1 MELDA
6 KQKRVA
12 LIAGGALVLFLLYR
26 YVSQSRQAAQS
37 PTAGVPATDASS
49 SDYASLAG
57 QEQSDAAALQ
67 GQNSQL
73 SSEIDTINQWIASQ
87 KTPAPAD
94 GSPISTLPGKIDP
107 TDPRWQEILHLI
119 GSGQVSHNGDPGLAT
134 QQPAAPPPPAP
145 TTGTAVKTITM
156 LPATIATHVGGPF
169 YDWYKNVYGRPPPAM
184 VSPNAARYVAWTKG
198 LGKAQAAKIP
208 LGTVYQGHF

>member
-6 KQKRVA
+6 KQKKVA

-87 KTPAPAD
+87 KPPDTTPAPDYSGQLSA
-94 GSPISTLPGKIDP
+94 
-107 TDPRWQEILHLI
+107 LHDELNALVAA
-119 GSGQVSHNGDPGLAT
+119 GQVSHNGDPGLAT

-145 TTGTAVKTITM
+145 STASTVKTITM